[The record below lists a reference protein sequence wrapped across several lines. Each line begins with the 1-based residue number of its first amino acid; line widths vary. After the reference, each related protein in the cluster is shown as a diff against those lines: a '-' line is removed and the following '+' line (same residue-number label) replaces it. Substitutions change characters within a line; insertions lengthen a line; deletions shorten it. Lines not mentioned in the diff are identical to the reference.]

1 MLEPPVRSGYR
12 HSHPPNYERENT
24 EEETEEKTKKKND

>member
-12 HSHPPNYERENT
+12 HSHPPSYAREKT
-24 EEETEEKTKKKND
+24 EEEKTKKKND

>member
-12 HSHPPNYERENT
+12 HSHPPSYAREKT
-24 EEETEEKTKKKND
+24 KEEKMKKKND